1 MCAASELPI
10 TPGDQ
15 KYFPSL
21 LRESLTALEKQNLV
35 RKTLKGWVYSGIV
48 RPLDTVNLNNVSDKV
63 VTVICNGEVLET
75 VDQAK
80 ACDEAYKGAVLFHQG
95 ETYIVEELDLKRL
108 TAKVRAHAC
117 S

>member
-1 MCAASELPI
+1 MPI
-10 TPGDQ
+10 TQRDQ
-15 KYFPSL
+15 KHFPHL
-21 LRESLTALEKQNLV
+21 LGENLIALEKQNLV
-35 RKTLKGWVYSGIV
+35 RKTPKGWFYSGIV
-48 RPLDTVNLNNVSDKV
+48 RPVDIVNLNSISDKI
-63 VTVICNGEVLET
+63 VTTICNGEVLET

-80 ACDEAYKGAVLFHQG
+80 ACDEAYKGAVLLHQG